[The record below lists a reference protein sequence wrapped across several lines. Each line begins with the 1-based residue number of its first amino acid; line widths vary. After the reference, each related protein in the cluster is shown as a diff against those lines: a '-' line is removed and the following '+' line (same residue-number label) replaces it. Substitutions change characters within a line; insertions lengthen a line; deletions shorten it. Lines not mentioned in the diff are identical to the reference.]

1 MTHPVDETIYALSTP
16 QGVGAIGVIRISGPE
31 AITLTNKIFRGKDL
45 SKALSHTAHFGR
57 IMDGSLTLDEV
68 VAVVF
73 RGPRSYTGQDTVEL
87 SCHGSPYILQQVM
100 HLLGAQGGRLAQ
112 PGEFTMRAFLNG
124 KLDLSQAEA
133 VADLIASE
141 SAAGH
146 RVAMAQMRGGFS
158 EELKEL
164 RASLLHF
171 AALIE
176 LELDFAEE
184 DVAFADRTALLATVA
199 QIRAVLQR
207 LTDSFALGNAIK
219 KGVPVAIVGAPNAG
233 KSTLLNALLKE
244 ERALVSDIP
253 GTTRDTVEDEIHLEG
268 MTFRFIDTA
277 GLRDTTDV
285 VEAMGIA
292 RSWEK
297 IKAAR
302 MVLHLVDARTP
313 ADERARQK
321 ADVQREAGETPVIT
335 VLTKSDLCPG
345 LAAEEGTL
353 ILAAKLGTG
362 LDELKQALLREVQAD
377 RVGTDQTIVTNARH
391 QEALLKADQA
401 MALVDRAL
409 RTGLSG
415 DLLAEDLR
423 QALFH
428 LGEITGQVL
437 PDDILGTI
445 FSSFCIG
452 K

>member
-1 MTHPVDETIYALSTP
+1 
-16 QGVGAIGVIRISGPE
+16 
-31 AITLTNKIFRGKDL
+31 
-45 SKALSHTAHFGR
+45 
-57 IMDGSLTLDEV
+57 
-68 VAVVF
+68 
-73 RGPRSYTGQDTVEL
+73 
-87 SCHGSPYILQQVM
+87 
-100 HLLGAQGGRLAQ
+100 
-112 PGEFTMRAFLNG
+112 
-124 KLDLSQAEA
+124 
-133 VADLIASE
+133 
-141 SAAGH
+141 
-146 RVAMAQMRGGFS
+146 
-158 EELKEL
+158 
-164 RASLLHF
+164 
-171 AALIE
+171 
-176 LELDFAEE
+176 
-184 DVAFADRTALLATVA
+184 
-199 QIRAVLQR
+199 
-207 LTDSFALGNAIK
+207 
-219 KGVPVAIVGAPNAG
+219 
-233 KSTLLNALLKE
+233 
-244 ERALVSDIP
+244 LVSDIP

-362 LDELKQALLREVQAD
+362 LDELKQALLHEVQAD